1 MQRSERA
8 AQARRELDRKFDA
21 ANLEP
26 IQARPRSG
34 WIRAVRGALGMS
46 QAVLAERLGVSSAAV
61 NKLERAELH
70 GGITVG
76 KLAEVASGLD
86 CTLVYALVPNSTL
99 ERTVR
104 TQARTVAARLLGYA
118 ARTMALEAQGID
130 EDRQSEAVERYANQL
145 VATGDLW
152 RPGRYGREYNG
163 DASPISG

>member
-1 MQRSERA
+1 MQTSERA

-70 GGITVG
+70 GGITVS
-76 KLAEVASGLD
+76 KLAEVASALD

-99 ERTVR
+99 KQTVE
-104 TQARTVAARLLGYA
+104 TQAQMVAAQLLGYA
-118 ARTMALEAQGID
+118 ARTMALEAQDID
-130 EDRQSEAVERYANQL
+130 EDQQREAVERYAQQL
-145 VATGDLW
+145 VASGDLW

-163 DASPISG
+163 AVSPTS